1 MRLKDLEKREA
12 IKQAT
17 FALVAEEGVNALRM
31 ADIARR
37 VGVSP
42 STLYTYFEDKDHLI
56 QSLFREV
63 LKSMVSTVV
72 KEFQPDRPYKV
83 NLKHFWSAY
92 LHHRIRHLQATLFYE
107 RVKSSSYF
115 QEAVAESKA
124 LEMAVP
130 LELIRMGQEQL
141 LLKNVAPELILATLG
156 GMTDRMTTLF
166 SAGDLPLTDT
176 NMEACFSMLWDAIKA

>member
-17 FALVAEEGVNALRM
+17 FALVAEEGVNALKM

-42 STLYTYFEDKDHLI
+42 STLYTYFEDKDDLI

-63 LKSMVSTVV
+63 LKSMVTVV
-72 KEFQPDRPYKV
+72 VQEFQPDRPYKV
-83 NLKHFWSAY
+83 NLKHFWIAY
-92 LHHRIRHLQATLFYE
+92 LHHRIRHHQATLFYE
-107 RVKSSSYF
+107 RVKASSYF
-115 QEAVAESKA
+115 QKAVAESKS

-130 LELIRMGQEQL
+130 MQLIRMGQEQL

-166 SAGDLPLTDT
+166 SNGDLPLTDAHV
-176 NMEACFSMLWDAIKA
+176 EECFAMLWDAIKA